1 MISKRTVVPAVL
13 VFMLAGHASAD
24 DLSDSAQGLCDTVKS
39 CALEQMAEQDLTP
52 EMREMMAPM
61 LDNMCASMREGIKDV
76 PVDHGLYQPAV
87 GCLRSMES
95 LTCEQLQNPDRAT
108 TPECKEYE
116 RLVREAGLSRQ

>member
-1 MISKRTVVPAVL
+1 
-13 VFMLAGHASAD
+13 MLGHASAGRP
-24 DLSDSAQGLCDTVKS
+24 QRFGPGLVRYGKS

-76 PVDHGLYQPAV
+76 LVDHGLYQPAV

-95 LTCEQLQNPDRAT
+95 LT
-108 TPECKEYE
+108 
-116 RLVREAGLSRQ
+116 